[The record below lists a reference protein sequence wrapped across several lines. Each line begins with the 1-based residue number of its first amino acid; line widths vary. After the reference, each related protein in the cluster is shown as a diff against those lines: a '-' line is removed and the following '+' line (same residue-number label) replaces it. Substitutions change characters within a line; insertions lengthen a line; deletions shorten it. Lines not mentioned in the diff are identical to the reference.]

1 MIRPMIF
8 ERPVTIVTMNLMK
21 LPFLVPSVL
30 VFNNAYISPAPAP
43 HDDEAISGGPLYER
57 ICPAVF
63 PILQRLSGLIPC
75 VAEIAVILAAYFP
88 SPLSSRI
95 LSTLV
100 HTGQLPDMMPN
111 RYFILGIILVF
122 MGCLGRLWCFRVM
135 GRHFTHQLSLRKDHS
150 LVTTGP
156 YNIVRHPGYAAS
168 WIASL
173 GISLIYASPGSFIRS
188 SGWLSTYFGRV
199 VFGVWVLQIILSCV
213 LSCARSI
220 SEDAMLRKHFKEE
233 WGRWS
238 QRVRYRIIPG
248 VF

>member
-1 MIRPMIF
+1 MRISLQPRHLRM
-8 ERPVTIVTMNLMK
+8 MK
-21 LPFLVPSVL
+21 PSAVARSMSVSAQPFSRYYNGYVN
-30 VFNNAYISPAPAP
+30 F
-43 HDDEAISGGPLYER
+43 
-57 ICPAVF
+57 
-63 PILQRLSGLIPC
+63 QRLDTLTNIRSQVSGLIPC

-88 SPLSSRI
+88 SPVSSRI
-95 LSTLV
+95 LSNLV

-111 RYFILGIILVF
+111 RYFILGIIFVF

-135 GRHFTHQLSLRKDHS
+135 GRHFTHQLSLRKDHA

-156 YNIVRHPGYAAS
+156 YDIVRHPGYAAS
-168 WIASL
+168 LIASL

-199 VFGVWVLQIILSCV
+199 VFGVWILQLILSGV

-233 WGRWS
+233 WVEWS
-238 QRVRYRIIPG
+238 KRVRYRIIPG

>member
-1 MIRPMIF
+1 
-8 ERPVTIVTMNLMK
+8 
-21 LPFLVPSVL
+21 
-30 VFNNAYISPAPAP
+30 
-43 HDDEAISGGPLYER
+43 
-57 ICPAVF
+57 
-63 PILQRLSGLIPC
+63 
-75 VAEIAVILAAYFP
+75 
-88 SPLSSRI
+88 
-95 LSTLV
+95 
-100 HTGQLPDMMPN
+100 MMPN
-111 RYFILGIILVF
+111 RYFLLGIILVF

-173 GISLIYASPGSFIRS
+173 GISLIYASPGSFMRS
-188 SGWLSTYFGRV
+188 SGWLSTYLGRV
-199 VFGVWVLQIILSCV
+199 VFGVWVLQLILSCV

-238 QRVRYRIIPG
+238 QRVPYRIIPG